1 MLRGIFFLVGVILFT
16 AQLSGKFYW
25 SASMPVS
32 GSAWESGSAAAMH
45 DGSYGHRTL
54 DNIAHV
60 ARLSLDK
67 RYDLA
72 TVFDLPSPIIRATPY
87 TVGASPV
94 LPLRAGD
101 PLSGVPVLPLLR
113 GPPSPMD

>member
-1 MLRGIFFLVGVILFT
+1 MLKGIFFLVGVILFT

-32 GSAWESGSAAAMH
+32 AAATH
-45 DGSYGHRTL
+45 DGSYRHRPLGNYT
-54 DNIAHV
+54 HV

-72 TVFDLPSPIIRATPY
+72 TVIDLPAPIIRATHY
-87 TVGASPV
+87 ATGASPV

-101 PLSGVPVLPLLR
+101 LLAGTPLLPLLR
-113 GPPSPMD
+113 GPPSCID